1 VNGRGGGA
9 GTGADHDARLVSQTV
24 FDRPLVLEAGAGTGK
39 TATLVARVLA
49 WCLGPG
55 WRRAAGELAARQV
68 QTAQREAAAAD
79 RIAAR
84 VLDGVVA
91 ITFTEAAAA
100 EMAERIARALAE
112 VQRGAT
118 PEGFLPE
125 ALALAEGE
133 ERERAAE
140 LLVAFDHVLVATI
153 HGFCRRLLAGAPLE
167 AGLHPGFTVDA
178 DGLVLTEVVQESVE
192 AAFRRALADPD
203 GSALFA
209 LLARGVE
216 PPQVAEAVISLAG
229 EGVPADALA
238 ADPFDGAAVG
248 ALAGRLGAHA
258 EAVRRLLADRFPA
271 TRRTKNARAIAEG
284 VRALTGVV
292 GEPDGPATLA
302 EMIALVQ
309 SVLPD
314 NLVKHLDTWGG
325 GEFTESE
332 SVVLGDHGEVLP
344 VAAHDLAAVARH
356 VKNLDPELL
365 DVARRALLPLLAEVH
380 RTMRTRGAQTFAAL
394 LGDAA
399 QALEHHPR
407 MRARV
412 RSEITQ
418 MVVDEFQDTDPS
430 QCEILRFLALDGP
443 ADARPGLFL
452 IGDPKQSIYGWRDAD
467 LAAYESFVAL
477 VRQAGGE
484 ILGLTVN
491 YRSLPAILAEVD
503 RVVRPVMRHQPGVQP
518 AFQVLLPCPKRTRE
532 AAVRSERG
540 AEVEY
545 WVSWTAD
552 PRSPD
557 LLTEGTTQAAA
568 ELEATA
574 VAADIREHHAGGAAW
589 REFGV
594 LLRSTGDIDVYLQ
607 ALRDADVPYL
617 VERDRSYYRRRE
629 IIDAAALVRAVV
641 DPGDHLALVTV
652 LRSAL
657 VGVPDAALVPLWSRS
672 FPDRASELGAGET
685 SLLEDLRRT
694 VLEIARALPGDVPG
708 IGRVAGWETNL
719 VAFLGH
725 LAELRV
731 AFREEPSASFVEKL
745 RRLTLFEATEAAR
758 TLGAFRVANLDRFF
772 RTLLGAMEAAADP
785 HAVLRALR
793 AAVGEGRE
801 AEEGRPLI
809 AAEDAVRVMTVHK
822 AKGLDF
828 THVYLVQAQK
838 RPRGERRPSTDAAR
852 IEGHF
857 EYALFG
863 AVTPGWWAVEERR
876 RRVAEA
882 ELVRTLYVAM
892 TRARDRLVIAGA
904 WPAGSR
910 SGRGRP
916 RSHMDLLARRETL
929 DGGLEAAA
937 DVLRRRGGA
946 DVDGAGARWSFPV
959 LRRRAAEPGRS
970 ATAFEPLA
978 RDEVDRQSALLEKLR
993 GDARARQAR
1002 VFAGRASEE
1011 AHERLGELLADDE
1024 AGGTRARR
1032 AEGVDRSVAIVAG
1045 AAVHQALEELDLLGD
1060 LGEGLARARRKLPDM
1075 VRVLTA
1081 GAGSEEA
1088 LRRSDSIL
1096 ARLVGSRT
1104 LARLA
1109 AIARDVVA
1117 RELPVLLPPDGRA
1130 DGPVGFVA
1138 GTIDLVFRDP
1148 ARGDLVIVDYKT
1160 DEVSTPAEIANR
1172 ATAYAPQALVYRRA
1186 LLEALVLGS
1195 NPRCELWFLAADHI
1209 VKVAG

>member
-1 VNGRGGGA
+1 MNGRGAGGA
-9 GTGADHDARLVSQTV
+9 AADHDARLVSQTV

-55 WRRAAGELAARQV
+55 WRRAAEELATRQV
-68 QTAQREAAAAD
+68 QTGQREPVAAD

-100 EMAERIARALAE
+100 EMADRMARALAK
-112 VQRGAT
+112 VQGGGT
-118 PEGFLPE
+118 PDGLLPE

-133 ERERAAE
+133 ERQRAAA

-153 HGFCRRLLAGAPLE
+153 HAFCRRLLAGAPLE
-167 AGLHPGFTVDA
+167 AGLHPAFTVDA
-178 DGLVLTEVVQESVE
+178 EGLVLTEVVQESVE
-192 AAFRRALADPD
+192 TWFRRALAEPEE
-203 GSALFA
+203 SALFA
-209 LLARGVE
+209 LLALGVE
-216 PPQVAEAVISLAG
+216 PPHVADAVINLVG
-229 EGVPADALA
+229 GGVPADALTPDPLDA
-238 ADPFDGAAVG
+238 AAAT
-248 ALAGRLGAHA
+248 ALAGRLGGCA
-258 EAVRRLLADRFPA
+258 EAVRRLLGDRLRVV
-271 TRRTKNARAIAEG
+271 RRTKNASAIAAG
-284 VRALTGVV
+284 VRALADVFGD
-292 GEPDGPATLA
+292 PDRAPAVA
-302 EMIALVQ
+302 EMIGVVA
-309 SVLPD
+309 SALPD
-314 NLVKHLDTWGG
+314 NLVKHLDAWGG

-332 SVVLGDHGEVLP
+332 SVLLGDHGEAL
-344 VAAHDLAAVARH
+344 AAAARDLAAIARH

-399 QALEHHPR
+399 RALEHHPR

-412 RSEITQ
+412 RSDITQ

-430 QCEILRFLALDGP
+430 QCEILRLLALDGP
-443 ADARPGLFL
+443 TDARPGLFL

-467 LAAYESFVAL
+467 LAAYESFVAR

-484 ILGLTVN
+484 VLGLTVN
-491 YRSLPAILAEVD
+491 YRSLPAILAEVE

-518 AFQVLLPCPKRTRE
+518 AFQVLLPCPERTRD
-532 AAVRSERG
+532 AAVRTERA

-557 LLTEGTTQAAA
+557 VLTEGTTQAAA
-568 ELEATA
+568 ELEAAA
-574 VAADIREHHAGGAAW
+574 VAADIRERHAGGAAW

-594 LLRSTGDIDVYLQ
+594 LLRSTGDIEVYLQ
-607 ALRDADVPYL
+607 ALRDAGVPYL

-672 FPDRASELGAGET
+672 VPERASELGADERS
-685 SLLEDLRRT
+685 SLEELRRT
-694 VLEIARALPGDVPG
+694 VLEVAGALPEDVPG
-708 IGRVAGWETNL
+708 IERVRGWDTNL
-719 VAFLGH
+719 VAFFGQ

-731 AFREEPSASFVEKL
+731 SFREDSSASFVEKL
-745 RRLTLFEATEAAR
+745 RRLTLFETGEAAR
-758 TLGAFRVANLDRFF
+758 TLGAYRVANLDRFF
-772 RTLLGAMEAAADP
+772 RTLLGAMEAVADP
-785 HAVLRALR
+785 HAVLRTLR
-793 AAVGEGRE
+793 TAVGEGRE

-809 AAEDAVRVMTVHK
+809 AAEDVVRVMTIHK

-828 THVYLVQAQK
+828 THVYLVQAHK
-838 RPRGERRPSTDAAR
+838 RSRGERRPSTDAAR
-852 IEGHF
+852 VGDRF

-876 RRVAEA
+876 RRVAGA

-892 TRARDRLVIAGA
+892 TRARDRLVIAGT
-904 WPAGSR
+904 WPAASR
-910 SGRGRP
+910 AASDRP
-916 RSHMDLLARRETL
+916 RSHMDLLARRQTP

-937 DVLRRRGGA
+937 ALLCSRGGA
-946 DVDGAGARWSFPV
+946 DVDEAGVRWSFPA
-959 LRRRAAEPGRS
+959 LRREAVAPGRP
-970 ATAFEPLA
+970 ATAFEPLP
-978 RDEVDRQSALLEKLR
+978 RDEVDRQAAVLEKLC
-993 GDARARQAR
+993 GDARARQTR

-1011 AHERLGELLADDE
+1011 AHARLGELLADDE
-1024 AGGTRARR
+1024 VGGSRGNRA
-1032 AEGVDRSVAIVAG
+1032 AGVDRSPATVAG
-1045 AAVHQALEELDLLGD
+1045 AAVHKVLEELDLLGD
-1060 LGEGLARARRKLPDM
+1060 LGEGLARARRALPDL
-1075 VRVLTA
+1075 VTA
-1081 GAGSEEA
+1081 LNAGGGGEEA

-1096 ARLVGSRT
+1096 ARLAGSRT

-1117 RELPVLLPPDGRA
+1117 RELPILLPPDGRA

-1148 ARGDLVIVDYKT
+1148 ASGDLVVVDYKT
-1160 DEVSTPAEIANR
+1160 DDVSTAAEIANR
-1172 ATAYAPQALVYRRA
+1172 AAAYAPQALVYRRA
-1186 LLEALVLGS
+1186 LLEALAPERDV
-1195 NPRCELWFLAADHI
+1195 RCELWFLVADRI
-1209 VKVAG
+1209 EKVAG